1 MLIAIKQQTIVKPRG
16 VIELTSP
23 GLPEGAIAEVIVLI
37 QDSTELAKE
46 TARSLTSLI
55 GAAPGSF
62 ATPEEADQF
71 IRQERGTWDW
81 LIEIPV
87 GLLSEVILP
96 EE

>member
-1 MLIAIKQQTIVKPRG
+1 MLNAIKQQTTVKPGG

-23 GLPEGAIAEVIVLI
+23 ELPEGAIVEVIVLI
-37 QDSTELAKE
+37 QDSAELAKE

-71 IRQERGTWDW
+71 IRQERDAWDY
-81 LIEIPV
+81 
-87 GLLSEVILP
+87 
-96 EE
+96 